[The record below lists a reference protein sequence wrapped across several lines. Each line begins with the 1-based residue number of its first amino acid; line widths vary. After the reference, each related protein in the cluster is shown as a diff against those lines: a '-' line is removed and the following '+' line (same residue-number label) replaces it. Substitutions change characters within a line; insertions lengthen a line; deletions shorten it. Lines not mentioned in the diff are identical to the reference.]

1 MKTSLSDALKSLS
14 PTIADQKILEL
25 AKTFENVTFQRS
37 PNKTEYLKAY
47 SRKLQQI
54 RTQIS
59 EQPQQTAV
67 GSPIVGSPQSQ
78 QAFTQGNLINASG
91 APVAAPGRNIPL
103 ASRTA
108 AAAAVQT
115 MVERIQSSRI
125 APNTLNDLNP
135 EQKQAVKEQ
144 VNQMMPMYL
153 KLDQLMPVF
162 YALTNNRDA
171 TIRLILMKFMFQDQ
185 LDALKLEQYTITP
198 ENLSK
203 LKERLQHYFMWVKTE
218 MANNGA
224 AAAAVTGATTTMGQV
239 SGTGATAGLATG
251 PTVSAIS
258 ASGAPVNIPTS
269 SALAG
274 GFSSNL
280 STANPVSAGV
290 ISSAATAVSAQQPS
304 MTPGPVNN
312 VVKVGL
318 TPADLKLPPPRKQ
331 NSSPPTSAFPA
342 SPRLEPGATSV
353 STPTN
358 RQRAGSVSNNGVQG
372 QPDTPKQSKALPAG
386 AATDLSALS
395 GTGMQDGQ
403 QQPSPAIPNGA
414 ALQPVN
420 LETMTKDGL
429 IQQHQMYQRILA
441 GNGLQTKQMI
451 LAKMHLQKIQS
462 ELAKPHRQE
471 QAPRW
476 GAGVIPGNTNLSPV
490 MSGTST
496 SQPLAGLVHPT
507 TTAQQGAPQGLQTK
521 LLPMEVTPQIK
532 ALQQVHENKVQ
543 PVPQVD
549 PLEFLTS
556 TYKTLNRMDEHGA
569 VGDEVVAR
577 ESMFMLHNTFEGFVG
592 KRIGNGPGRDVHDE
606 GPRKRVKRDLEDEA
620 IAEHL
625 LLNEDGRPDALMA
638 SYIDWADGIEAA

>member
-1 MKTSLSDALKSLS
+1 
-14 PTIADQKILEL
+14 
-25 AKTFENVTFQRS
+25 
-37 PNKTEYLKAY
+37 
-47 SRKLQQI
+47 
-54 RTQIS
+54 
-59 EQPQQTAV
+59 
-67 GSPIVGSPQSQ
+67 
-78 QAFTQGNLINASG
+78 
-91 APVAAPGRNIPL
+91 
-103 ASRTA
+103 
-108 AAAAVQT
+108 
-115 MVERIQSSRI
+115 
-125 APNTLNDLNP
+125 
-135 EQKQAVKEQ
+135 
-144 VNQMMPMYL
+144 
-153 KLDQLMPVF
+153 
-162 YALTNNRDA
+162 
-171 TIRLILMKFMFQDQ
+171 KFMFQDQ

-224 AAAAVTGATTTMGQV
+224 AAAAVTGVATNMGLV
-239 SGTGATAGLATG
+239 SGAGAVPGLGAG

-258 ASGAPVNIPTS
+258 ASGAPVSIPTS
-269 SALAG
+269 SALVAG
-274 GFSSNL
+274 FTNNL
-280 STANPVSAGV
+280 SATNPVSAGV
-290 ISSAATAVSAQQPS
+290 VSSAATAVSAQQPS

-318 TPADLKLPPPRKQ
+318 TPADLKLPPPRKH
-331 NSSPPTSAFPA
+331 NNSPPTSAFPA

-358 RQRAGSVSNNGVQG
+358 QQRAGSVSNNGVQG
-372 QPDTPKQSKALPAG
+372 QPDTPKLSKAFPAT
-386 AATDLSALS
+386 AATDPLALS
-395 GTGMQDGQ
+395 GAGTQDGTPGAQNLKPQEGASLTSSHLLLAQRARQLQQQQQQQAQLQLQQQQQQIVPQGQGPPLQQHLQTSQQAVPLLSQQQQQQQQ
-403 QQPSPAIPNGA
+403 QQPSPAISNGT

-476 GAGVIPGNTNLSPV
+476 GAGVIPGNTSLSPV
-490 MSGTST
+490 MSVTST
-496 SQPLAGLVHPT
+496 SQPLAGL
-507 TTAQQGAPQGLQTK
+507 TAQQGVQQGLQPK
-521 LLPMEVTPQIK
+521 MLSMEVTPQIK

-543 PVPQVD
+543 PVQPMD

-569 VGDEVVAR
+569 VGDEVVAK

-592 KRIGNGPGRDVHDE
+592 KRIGNGPGKDVYDE

-620 IAEHL
+620 IAELL